1 MKTMEK
7 MTDVWLEYAFKQYGK
22 SERLKVHMV
31 ICNKLIFEALTIR
44 GNSTK
49 RPSPARTETFAKLSR
64 AAVQK
69 PALVKRGKDRKGRV

>member
-1 MKTMEK
+1 MCFQRASRANNAVFARMFTTRMKTMEK

-44 GNSTK
+44 GKSMK
-49 RPSPARTETFAKLSR
+49 HPSPARMEAFA
-64 AAVQK
+64 
-69 PALVKRGKDRKGRV
+69 